1 MRVRYLVRRAVV
13 AVVLLVITFG
23 LGLGGYFAGKALF
36 VHNRGGG
43 GEAAG
48 HEARAPAPEVI
59 IRRPQVET
67 ASGGLSFPAAA
78 TKDTT
83 RVGGADATADAA
95 DVALAVYPPARG
107 VPGPD
112 AATLVSGEDWRNGV
126 AAASLAAPPVG
137 APVLI
142 GAADGVPSITD
153 DTLRSLAPAGS
164 AATGGKQLLAV
175 GGVAVPS
182 GFKVTRAGGS
192 GPAAVAAAVVR
203 LRKRLTG
210 ADPAHIVIASLD
222 DPAFAMPAASW
233 AARSGDPVLFAGAGP
248 PPVAT
253 LKALHHNAGVPVYV
267 VGPPSA
273 VSNRAFQVIRRV
285 APDVKRVAGG
295 DPVANSIA
303 LARYASGN
311 FGWGID
317 DPGHQLAIASAT
329 RPLDAAAGA
338 ALSSTGA
345 WAPLLVT
352 SSADRVPPELR
363 DYLLDL
369 KPGYVSDPT
378 RALYNH
384 AWLLGDPGA
393 ISVAAQ
399 ARLDD
404 LLSLVEV
411 RSGATGGVPPPAKP

>member
-1 MRVRYLVRRAVV
+1 VRARYLLRRALV
-13 AVVLLVITFG
+13 AVALVIVTFAI
-23 LGLGGYFAGKALF
+23 GLGGYFAGNALF
-36 VHNRGGG
+36 VHHSGGG
-43 GEAAG
+43 VSE
-48 HEARAPAPEVI
+48 RQPPAPAPEAI
-59 IRRPQVET
+59 IRRPQVEA
-67 ASGGLSFPAAA
+67 ASGIGFPAAA

-95 DVALAVYPPARG
+95 DVALAVFPPAAG

-112 AATLVSGEDWRNGV
+112 AVTLVSADDWRDGV
-126 AAASLAAPPVG
+126 AGAALAAPPVG
-137 APVLI
+137 APILL
-142 GAADGVPSITD
+142 GAADSVPSTTN

-164 AATGGKQLLAV
+164 AASGGKQLLAV
-175 GGVAVPS
+175 GRVSVPS
-182 GFKVTRAGGS
+182 GFRVTRAAGAA
-192 GPAAVAAAVVR
+192 PADIAAAVAR
-203 LRKRLTG
+203 LRRRLTG
-210 ADPAHIVIASLD
+210 AGPAHIVIASLD

-253 LKALHHNAGVPVYV
+253 LKALHHNEGVPVYV
-267 VGPPSA
+267 LGPPSA
-273 VSNRAFQVIRRV
+273 VSNRAFKVIRRV
-285 APDVKRVAGG
+285 APGAQRVAGS

-303 LARYASGN
+303 LARYSRGN

-317 DPGHQLAIASAT
+317 DPGHQLVIASAT

-338 ALSSTGA
+338 ALSSSGA
-345 WAPLLVT
+345 WGPLLVT

-378 RALYNH
+378 RAVYNH

-411 RSGATGGVPPPAKP
+411 RSGATGGVPPPVKP